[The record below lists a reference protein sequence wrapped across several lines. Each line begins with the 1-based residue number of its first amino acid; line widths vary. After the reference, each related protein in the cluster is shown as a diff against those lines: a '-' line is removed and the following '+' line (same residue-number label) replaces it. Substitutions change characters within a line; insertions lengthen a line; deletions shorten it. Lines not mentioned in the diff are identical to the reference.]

1 MATKTTFLFF
11 RDIDV
16 ILTVLF
22 MESLALQKINFDFFA
37 KMTFSRS

>member
-1 MATKTTFLFF
+1 MATGTTFLFF

-16 ILTVLF
+16 ILTVSF
-22 MESLALQKINFDFFA
+22 MESLALQKIKVDPFA